1 MLEASNL
8 NAFYGDIQALWNI
21 CLRVDDGEIVTF
33 IGSNGAGKSTIMKT
47 IAGLVKPKNGTV
59 LFEGMRLDRLPAHKI
74 VNLGISMVPEGRRLF
89 PEMTVLENLEVGAST
104 KAASRLTDSNKNWV
118 YELFPILR
126 ERSKQVAGT
135 LSGGEQQ
142 MLAIGRALMA
152 QPKLLLIDEMS
163 LGLSP
168 IVVEHILQVIQD
180 VNRTKKLTIALV
192 EQDVDIAL
200 SVADRGYIIEHG
212 RIVAEG
218 DTKVLQGD
226 RRLMEAYLGVTM
238 GKRTG

>member
-1 MLEASNL
+1 MLEASNVS
-8 NAFYGDIQALWNI
+8 AFYGDLQALWNI
-21 CLRVDDGEIVTF
+21 SLSIHGGEIVTF
-33 IGSNGAGKSTIMKT
+33 IGSNGAGKSTIMRT
-47 IAGLVKPKNGTV
+47 IAGLIKPKDGNI
-59 LFEGMRLDRLPAHKI
+59 LFEGIRLDRLPAHRI
-74 VNLGISMVPEGRRLF
+74 VDLGISMVPEGRRLF

-104 KAASRLTDSNKNWV
+104 KAASGVRHSRILWI

-180 VNRTKKLTIALV
+180 VNKMRKLTVALV
-192 EQDVDIAL
+192 EQDVGIAL
-200 SVADRGYIIEHG
+200 SVANRGYVIEHG

-226 RRLMEAYLGVTM
+226 GRLMEAYLGVSLR
-238 GKRTG
+238 KRTE

>member
-1 MLEASNL
+1 MLEASNIH
-8 NAFYGDIQALWNI
+8 AFYGDIQALWNVSLVI
-21 CLRVDDGEIVTF
+21 HGGEIVTF

-47 IAGLVKPKNGTV
+47 IAGLVKPKEGNV
-59 LFEGMRLDRLPAHKI
+59 VFEGIRLDRLPAHKI
-74 VNLGISMVPEGRRLF
+74 VDLGISMVPEGRRLF

-104 KAASRLTDSNKNWV
+104 QAASRARSCSVGWIH
-118 YELFPILR
+118 ELFPILR

-152 QPKLLLIDEMS
+152 RPKLLLIDEMS

-168 IVVEHILQVIQD
+168 LVVERILQVIQD
-180 VNRTKKLTIALV
+180 VNRQKKLTIVLV
-192 EQDVDIAL
+192 EQDVGIAL
-200 SVADRGYIIEHG
+200 SVADRGYVIEHG

-218 DTKVLQGD
+218 NTKLLQGD
-226 RRLMEAYLGVTM
+226 DRLMEAYLGVNLR
-238 GKRTG
+238 GKAE

>member
-1 MLEASNL
+1 MLEATDVST
-8 NAFYGDIQALWNI
+8 FYGDIQALWNI
-21 CLRVDDGEIVTF
+21 SLAIHRGEIVTF

-47 IAGLVKPKNGTV
+47 IAGLVKPKDGNIV
-59 LFEGMRLDRLPAHKI
+59 FEGIRLDRLPAHEI
-74 VNLGISMVPEGRRLF
+74 VDLGISMVPEGRRLF
-89 PEMTVLENLEVGAST
+89 PEMTVFENLEVGAST
-104 KAASRLTDSNKNWV
+104 RAASRLRHSTVNWIH
-118 YELFPILR
+118 ELFPILK
-126 ERSKQVAGT
+126 ERSKQLAGT

-168 IVVEHILQVIQD
+168 IIVERILQAIQD
-180 VNRTKKLTIALV
+180 VNRTKKLPIALV
-192 EQDVDIAL
+192 EQDVGIAL

-218 DTKVLQGD
+218 NTNVLQGD
-226 RRLMEAYLGVTM
+226 GRLMEAYLGVSLK
-238 GKRTG
+238 KRTE

>member
-1 MLEASNL
+1 MLEASNIS
-8 NAFYGDIQALWNI
+8 AFYGDIQALWNVSLTI
-21 CLRVDDGEIVTF
+21 HEGEIVTF

-47 IAGLVKPKNGTV
+47 IAGLLKPKNGNI
-59 LFEGMRLDRLPAHKI
+59 LFDGIRLDRLPAHKI
-74 VNLGISMVPEGRRLF
+74 VDLGISMVPEGRRLF

-104 KAASRLTDSNKNWV
+104 KAASRLRVSNINWI
-118 YELFPILR
+118 YELFPILK

-168 IVVEHILQVIQD
+168 LVVDHILQVIQD
-180 VNRTKKLTIALV
+180 VNRSKKLTIALV
-192 EQDVDIAL
+192 EQDVGIAL

-218 DTKVLQGD
+218 DTKLLQGD
-226 RRLMEAYLGVTM
+226 GRIMEAYLGVSLKEKTE
-238 GKRTG
+238 

>member
-1 MLEASNL
+1 MLEATNL
-8 NAFYGDIQALWNI
+8 NAFYGDLQALWNVSLSI
-21 CLRVDDGEIVTF
+21 HEGEIVTF

-47 IAGLVKPKNGTV
+47 IAGLVKPRDGNIV
-59 LFEGMRLDRLPAHKI
+59 FEGIRLDRLPAHKI
-74 VNLGISMVPEGRRLF
+74 VDLGISMVPEGRRLF

-104 KAASRLTDSNKNWV
+104 KTASRLRYSNVNWIH
-118 YELFPILR
+118 ELFPILK

-180 VNRTKKLTIALV
+180 VNRSKKLTIALV
-192 EQDVDIAL
+192 EQDVGIAL

-212 RIVAEG
+212 RVVVEG
-218 DTKVLQGD
+218 NSKLLRGD
-226 RRLMEAYLGVTM
+226 GRLMEAYLGVSL
-238 GKRTG
+238 KQEKE

>member
-1 MLEASNL
+1 MLEASNIS
-8 NAFYGDIQALWNI
+8 AFYGDIQALWNI
-21 CLRVDDGEIVTF
+21 SLAIHGGEIVTF

-47 IAGLVKPKNGTV
+47 ITGLVKPKGGNIV
-59 LFEGMRLDRLPAHKI
+59 FEGIRLDRLPAHKI
-74 VNLGISMVPEGRRLF
+74 VELGISMVPEGRRLF

-104 KAASRLTDSNKNWV
+104 KAASRLRYSNVKWIH
-118 YELFPILR
+118 ELFPILG

-168 IVVEHILQVIQD
+168 LVVERILQVIQD
-180 VNRTKKLTIALV
+180 VNRTKKLTIVLV
-192 EQDVDIAL
+192 EQDVGIAL

-212 RIVAEG
+212 RIVVEG
-218 DTKVLQGD
+218 DTKLLQGD
-226 RRLMEAYLGVTM
+226 GRLMEAYLGVDLK
-238 GKRTG
+238 GKTE

>member
-1 MLEASNL
+1 MLEASNVS
-8 NAFYGDIQALWNI
+8 AFYGDIQALWNI
-21 CLRVDDGEIVTF
+21 SLAIRGGEIVTF

-47 IAGLVKPKNGTV
+47 IAGLVKPKGGNIV
-59 LFEGMRLDRLPAHKI
+59 FEGIRLDQLPAHKI
-74 VNLGISMVPEGRRLF
+74 VELGISMVPEGRRLF

-104 KAASRLTDSNKNWV
+104 KAASRLRYSNVDWIH
-118 YELFPILR
+118 ELFPILK

-168 IVVEHILQVIQD
+168 IIVERILQVIQD

-200 SVADRGYIIEHG
+200 SVADRGYIVEHG
-212 RIVAEG
+212 RIVVEG
-218 DTKVLQGD
+218 DTKQLQGD
-226 RRLMEAYLGVTM
+226 GRLMEAYLGVNLKKKTE
-238 GKRTG
+238 

>member
-1 MLEASNL
+1 MLEATNIS
-8 NAFYGDIQALWNI
+8 AFYGDLQALWNI
-21 CLRVDDGEIVTF
+21 SLAIHGGEIVTF

-47 IAGLVKPKNGTV
+47 IAGLVKPKEGAV
-59 LFEGMRLDRLPAHKI
+59 LFEGIRLDRLPTHEI
-74 VNLGISMVPEGRRLF
+74 VELGISMVPEGRRLF

-104 KAASRLTDSNKNWV
+104 KVASRLRYSNVNWIH
-118 YELFPILR
+118 ELFPILK
-126 ERSKQVAGT
+126 ERSKQLAGT

-168 IVVEHILQVIQD
+168 IVVERILQAIQD
-180 VNRTKKLTIALV
+180 VNRTKKLPIALV
-192 EQDVDIAL
+192 EQDVGIAL

-218 DTKVLQGD
+218 DTKLLQGD
-226 RRLMEAYLGVTM
+226 DRLMAAYLGVNPK
-238 GKRTG
+238 GKTG

>member
-1 MLEASNL
+1 MLEASHIS
-8 NAFYGDIQALWNI
+8 AFYGDIQALWNVSLVI
-21 CLRVDDGEIVTF
+21 HGGEIVTF

-47 IAGLVKPKNGTV
+47 IAGLVKPKDGNIV
-59 LFEGMRLDRLPAHKI
+59 FEGIRLNRLPVHKI
-74 VNLGISMVPEGRRLF
+74 VDLGISMVPEGRRLF

-104 KAASRLTDSNKNWV
+104 KVASRLRVSTVHWIH
-118 YELFPILR
+118 ELFPILK
-126 ERSKQVAGT
+126 ERSKQLAGT

-168 IVVEHILQVIQD
+168 IVVERILQAIQD
-180 VNRTKKLTIALV
+180 VNRTKKLPIALV
-192 EQDVDIAL
+192 EQDVGIAL

-218 DTKVLQGD
+218 DTKLLQGEG
-226 RRLMEAYLGVTM
+226 RLMEAYLGVNLR
-238 GKRTG
+238 KKTG